1 MILIT
6 SVNRV
11 KRPLMTQH
19 TVLHL
24 VSCTLFSLLL
34 EMFSTPPMMRKRYTF
49 IHPPSRHPADS
60 VQKDLSRPPSKI
72 IRSSSSSSSSAFRN
86 SQSYRS
92 DTQDTKM
99 VDIQLKRAQIEEKYI
114 NAKNRLDFN
123 RRRNNLVGDRLK
135 QDQQEVALFLEKLRE
150 VRTLEREYF
159 QLNPEQ
165 NEMESDEIYDTTG
178 NEIQINDG
186 RDAIEDEKP
195 DHDEMSENEEAFDSE
210 RAELNS
216 KEREPTSSATFS
228 PIRKRIM
235 FKSDAMGKVQRT
247 LVKYERK
254 VSNLANELQSSSTET
269 PKSSNASPPKQ
280 YRYLYKRNKGSF
292 RGFIPLRPLRRS
304 SKALF
309 PLRAIRSRDRRV
321 REMPAFCR
329 KRRTAIFCEI
339 SMY

>member
-1 MILIT
+1 
-6 SVNRV
+6 
-11 KRPLMTQH
+11 MTQH

-72 IRSSSSSSSSAFRN
+72 IRSSSSFSFSSALRN
-86 SQSYRS
+86 PQPYRS
-92 DTQDTKM
+92 DTQDTKLA
-99 VDIQLKRAQIEEKYI
+99 DIQLKRAQIEEKYI

-178 NEIQINDG
+178 NEIQMNLSNDVN
-186 RDAIEDEKP
+186 DAIEDE
-195 DHDEMSENEEAFDSE
+195 S
-210 RAELNS
+210 
-216 KEREPTSSATFS
+216 
-228 PIRKRIM
+228 
-235 FKSDAMGKVQRT
+235 
-247 LVKYERK
+247 
-254 VSNLANELQSSSTET
+254 
-269 PKSSNASPPKQ
+269 
-280 YRYLYKRNKGSF
+280 
-292 RGFIPLRPLRRS
+292 
-304 SKALF
+304 
-309 PLRAIRSRDRRV
+309 
-321 REMPAFCR
+321 
-329 KRRTAIFCEI
+329 I
-339 SMY
+339 SICIVE

>member
-1 MILIT
+1 MISEEANHPLRSSEEIGNSQGDFAT
-6 SVNRV
+6 NDSNYQRESDQETVNNSTNSPSPRE
-11 KRPLMTQH
+11 
-19 TVLHL
+19 
-24 VSCTLFSLLL
+24 CTLFSLLL

-49 IHPPSRHPADS
+49 IHPPSRHPADPI
-60 VQKDLSRPPSKI
+60 QKDLSRPPSKI

-92 DTQDTKM
+92 NTQDTKLA
-99 VDIQLKRAQIEEKYI
+99 DIQLKRAQIEEKC
-114 NAKNRLDFN
+114 LDFN
-123 RRRNNLVGDRLK
+123 RRRNNLAGDRLK

-165 NEMESDEIYDTTG
+165 NEMESDEIYDTTD

-254 VSNLANELQSSSTET
+254 VSKLATELQSSSTET

-292 RGFIPLRPLRRS
+292 
-304 SKALF
+304 
-309 PLRAIRSRDRRV
+309 
-321 REMPAFCR
+321 
-329 KRRTAIFCEI
+329 
-339 SMY
+339 

>member
-1 MILIT
+1 MILVI
-6 SVNRV
+6 SVNRI
-11 KRPLMTQH
+11 KKLIMTQQAA
-19 TVLHL
+19 LYL
-24 VSCTLFSLLL
+24 VSCLFYSLLL
-34 EMFSTPPMMRKRYTF
+34 EVFATPSMMRKRYII
-49 IHPPSRHPADS
+49 IHPQSRHPANAI
-60 VQKDLSRPPSKI
+60 QKDLSRPPSKI
-72 IRSSSSSSSSAFRN
+72 IRSSSSFSFSSAFRN
-86 SQSYRS
+86 PHPYRS
-92 DTQDTKM
+92 DTQDTKLA
-99 VDIQLKRAQIEEKYI
+99 DIQLKRAQIEEKYI

-165 NEMESDEIYDTTG
+165 NEMESDEIYDTTD

-254 VSNLANELQSSSTET
+254 VSKLATELQSSSTET

-292 RGFIPLRPLRRS
+292 
-304 SKALF
+304 
-309 PLRAIRSRDRRV
+309 
-321 REMPAFCR
+321 
-329 KRRTAIFCEI
+329 
-339 SMY
+339 

>member
-1 MILIT
+1 
-6 SVNRV
+6 
-11 KRPLMTQH
+11 
-19 TVLHL
+19 
-24 VSCTLFSLLL
+24 
-34 EMFSTPPMMRKRYTF
+34 MMRKRYTF

>member
-1 MILIT
+1 MILVI
-6 SVNRV
+6 SVNRI
-11 KRPLMTQH
+11 KKLIMTQQAA
-19 TVLHL
+19 LYL
-24 VSCTLFSLLL
+24 VSCLFYSLLL
-34 EMFSTPPMMRKRYTF
+34 EVFATPSMMRKRYII
-49 IHPPSRHPADS
+49 IHPQSRHPANAI
-60 VQKDLSRPPSKI
+60 QKDLSRPPSKI
-72 IRSSSSSSSSAFRN
+72 IRSSSSFSSAFRN
-86 SQSYRS
+86 PHPYRS
-92 DTQDTKM
+92 DTQDTKLA
-99 VDIQLKRAQIEEKYI
+99 DIQLKRAQIEEKYI

-150 VRTLEREYF
+150 VRSLEREYF

-165 NEMESDEIYDTTG
+165 NEMESDEIYDTTD

-254 VSNLANELQSSSTET
+254 VSKLATELQSSSTET

-292 RGFIPLRPLRRS
+292 
-304 SKALF
+304 
-309 PLRAIRSRDRRV
+309 
-321 REMPAFCR
+321 
-329 KRRTAIFCEI
+329 
-339 SMY
+339 